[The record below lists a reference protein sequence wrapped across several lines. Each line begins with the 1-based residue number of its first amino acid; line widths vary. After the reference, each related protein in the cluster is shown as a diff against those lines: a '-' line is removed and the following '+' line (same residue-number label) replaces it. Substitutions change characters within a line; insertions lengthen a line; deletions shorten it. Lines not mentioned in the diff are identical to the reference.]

1 MNRACLNQNV
11 TELASSA
18 KLNLYEQNEHASSPG
33 KAGQAIRPLKI
44 NFVRMKIK
52 YILFF
57 LLLAKLISNPEFAI
71 AQVDTQIEIDSLAK
85 LYSGVKDADEK
96 KDILTSLSNLY
107 QDKGNWEKYEEVME
121 QMLLLNEANPD
132 SSYLSK
138 IYNKLGIS
146 NSILGQNNEAI
157 AYFSKAL
164 EINLAQKNYF
174 SAADSYE
181 NLGVVYNDM
190 ADFGKAVDCQL
201 KSLELRKKNKSP
213 RIFMNYVKLAMLHEQ
228 IGDIKK
234 EDEFLDLARQE
245 MQNQDGLT
253 PRDKAM
259 FYNQLGDIYSQRGLN
274 DSSIICYKKVISF
287 SNELGWKRGIAAGL
301 GNLAKAH
308 YNMGALDSAILYNKQ
323 SLKLSEEIADGIG
336 ATEEYRRIAK
346 LYAEM
351 NKPDSALFYANIA
364 LQRAEAF
371 DLLEEKSDVLKFLA
385 EYNYSI
391 RSFKQAY
398 DFLQQHQTA
407 LDSVSSAEVKKNI
420 ADLDARYETKI
431 KEKQIELLTN
441 EGRVKNQ
448 RMWLFVAAT
457 VVLIFVVLIGIF
469 VYIKKK
475 KENFQRQEMLKQQ
488 LLRSQ
493 MNPHFL
499 FNALGSIQN
508 FMLKNENKRAAGYL
522 NNFASLTRNI
532 LEHSAQEFV
541 SVSDEIETLRSYLE
555 LEKMRLEDHFE
566 FEISYDKNMET
577 DFINIPPMLIQ
588 PFVENAIKHGLKN
601 INYKGLLELKFQDKG
616 TVLHIEII
624 DNGVGIKNA
633 ALNKTKKHRSM
644 SMNIFEQRRIVLA
657 KKTKRAIG
665 LKVIDRHNL
674 NANETGTLV
683 KIEIPI
689 VA

>member
-1 MNRACLNQNV
+1 
-11 TELASSA
+11 
-18 KLNLYEQNEHASSPG
+18 
-33 KAGQAIRPLKI
+33 
-44 NFVRMKIK
+44 MKVK
-52 YILFF
+52 YILFLF
-57 LLLAKLISNPEFAI
+57 LLAKLISNPGFAI
-71 AQVDTQIEIDSLAK
+71 AQVETQPKIDSLTK
-85 LYSGVKDADEK
+85 LYPGVKDTDEK

-121 QMLLLNEANPD
+121 QMLLLHEAKPD
-132 SSYLSK
+132 SSYLAK

-146 NSILGQNNEAI
+146 NCILGQNNEAL

-174 SAADSYE
+174 FAADSYE

-213 RIFMNYVKLAMLHEQ
+213 RIFINYVKLAMLHEQ
-228 IGDIKK
+228 IGNIKK

-245 MQNQDGLT
+245 MQKQDGLT

-259 FYNQLGDIYSQRGLN
+259 FYNQLGDIYSKRGLN
-274 DSSIICYKKVISF
+274 DSSIICYKKVIDF
-287 SNELGWKRGIAAGL
+287 SNEIGWKRGIAAGF
-301 GNLAKAH
+301 GNLAEAH
-308 YNMGALDSAILYNKQ
+308 HSIGALDSAIFYNKK

-364 LQRAEAF
+364 LQKAEAF

-385 EYNYSI
+385 EYNYSS
-391 RSFKQAY
+391 RNFKQAY

-407 LDSVSSAEVKKNI
+407 VDSVSSAEVKKNI

-431 KEKQIELLTN
+431 KEQQIELLTN
-441 EGRVKNQ
+441 ENRVKNQ

-457 VVLIFVVLIGIF
+457 VILILVVLIGIF
-469 VYIKKK
+469 IYLKNK
-475 KENFQRQEMLKQQ
+475 KENLQHQEMLKQQ

-508 FMLKNENKRAAGYL
+508 FMLKNETKRAAGYL

-532 LEHSAQEFV
+532 LEQSAQEFV

-555 LEKMRLEDHFE
+555 LEKMRMEDHFE

-577 DFINIPPMLIQ
+577 DFISIPPMLIQ
-588 PFVENAIKHGLKN
+588 PFVENAIKHGLKD
-601 INYKGLLELKFQDKG
+601 INYRGLLELKFEDKG

-633 ALNKTKKHRSM
+633 ELNKAKKHRSM
-644 SMNIFEQRRIVLA
+644 SMNIFEQRRIVLS
-657 KKTKRAIG
+657 KRTKHAIG
-665 LKVIDRHNL
+665 LEVIDRENL